1 MRSAVSAVCLITFF
15 ALAGPSLSAQWPR
28 RMPPDVPKNP
38 AGQVDL
44 NAPAPKTADGKPD
57 LSGLWRGAPF
67 AGPGGRR
74 GGGAGAAPAT
84 PPPVPPPGPPAANF
98 LDIAQN
104 VTGGLPLTPYGQ
116 ELLETRVAGNSK
128 DNPEA
133 HCLPMGIVQLHTQ
146 GAPRRFIQSPRQL
159 VILYEASMERREI
172 FTDGREVPPMG
183 EPQPF
188 WNGYSAGRWE
198 GDTLVV
204 ETTNLTDKTSIGA
217 NGNGSRH
224 SDRMK
229 LTEWF
234 TRVDPQ
240 MVEYKV
246 RVEDPVAYTAPFTLR
261 MMFTSQPDYE
271 VYEYS
276 CHEGNG
282 AVGYALSADRAYDRA
297 VAEAKAKG
305 LPIPERT
312 MASPYGPP
320 VEGLEIIDL
329 NTGART
335 PTSGRGGAGRGG
347 AGGPGGAPG
356 GRGGQ

>member
-1 MRSAVSAVCLITFF
+1 MRSAVSAVCLIAFF

-74 GGGAGAAPAT
+74 GGGAAAPAT
-84 PPPVPPPGPPAANF
+84 PPLPPPAGPPAANF

-104 VTGGLPLTPYGQ
+104 MTGGLPLTPYGQ
-116 ELLETRVAGNSK
+116 ELLKTRVAGNSK

-172 FTDGREVPPMG
+172 FTDGRAVPPMG

-204 ETTNLTDKTSIGA
+204 ETNNFRDGGWLDVRGTPL
-217 NGNGSRH
+217 
-224 SDRMK
+224 SDEGKITERFRRVNYGRMEIDI
-229 LTEWF
+229 T
-234 TRVDPQ
+234 
-240 MVEYKV
+240 
-246 RVEDPVAYTAPFTLR
+246 VEDKKVYTKPWTVRTAQTL
-261 MMFTSQPDYE
+261 MPDE
-271 VYEYS
+271 DLIEFV
-276 CHEGNG
+276 C
-282 AVGYALSADRAYDRA
+282 
-297 VAEAKAKG
+297 
-305 LPIPERT
+305 
-312 MASPYGPP
+312 
-320 VEGLEIIDL
+320 LE
-329 NTGART
+329 NQRFGK
-335 PTSGRGGAGRGG
+335 
-347 AGGPGGAPG
+347 
-356 GRGGQ
+356 